1 MLTDAEVEHATK
13 VIQSSIETIK
23 QLSSDLERA
32 IQVIEFYANT
42 QDRFRGRAARE
53 FLESIGRGNE

>member
-1 MLTDAEVEHATK
+1 MTESEVEHATQ
-13 VIQSSIETIK
+13 VIQKGVETIK

-42 QDRFRGRAARE
+42 QDRFRGRTARE
-53 FLESIGRGNE
+53 FLESIGRGE